1 MIIIKVDY
9 QAFCRSQHCSTQV
22 LSLLPFNQ
30 LLLPAE
36 VALSVVMLAQ
46 LVPGPSPDLGWQASA
61 ALSRCHHSL
70 CWLDN
75 TAGPS
80 LWVSSGT

>member
-9 QAFCRSQHCSTQV
+9 QAFCRCQHCSTQV

-30 LLLPAE
+30 LLLPARVE
-36 VALSVVMLAQ
+36 VDLSVVMLSQ
-46 LVPGPSPDLGWQASA
+46 LVPGPSPARGWQASA

-75 TAGPS
+75 TARPS
-80 LWVSSGT
+80 LWVS